1 MLQLRRE
8 APFRPVDWR
17 WQMARLLREQSRRV
31 SRRRDD
37 EWVSLAKR
45 FQTDLALCTS
55 DWQLLDLAE
64 KYPGVA
70 DAHHMR
76 ENSGAECPRWEI
88 EARLLAEDRVEN
100 IAARLSIDPRAVRAY
115 EALFFNVQDR
125 LAAQSWIV
133 HTVMGRSI
141 YANLTERQFDL
152 LWKMYGYFGGPY
164 VLDALVTT
172 FSNPTKATS
181 ADRVDDFYSDDTR
194 ATARRKSA
202 IAMRT
207 MPINGYTQ
215 QIIVEIEQ
223 KYQEIAKIA
232 NAGGSQG
239 MLVEM
244 VGEVMKGLAWSVGR
258 GDADR
263 PLNALT
269 VRVDGFAAEPR
280 VGELMMITSGGG
292 DASVRELETLTF
304 PEATNVANR

>member
-1 MLQLRRE
+1 VLQLRRE

-37 EWVSLAKR
+37 EWVSLAKQ
-45 FQTDLALCTS
+45 FQTDLAACRD

-70 DAHHMR
+70 DARHMR
-76 ENSGAECPRWEI
+76 EDNGAECPRWEV
-88 EARLLAEDRVEN
+88 EARLLAEDKPES
-100 IAARLSIDPRAVRAY
+100 IAARLALDPRAILAY

-125 LAAQSWIV
+125 LHAQSWIV

-152 LWKMYGYFGGPY
+152 LWKMYGYFGGPF

-181 ADRVDDFYSDDTR
+181 ADRVNDFFSDDTR
-194 ATARRKSA
+194 SVARRKSA

-207 MPINGYTQ
+207 MPVNGYTQ

-232 NAGGSQG
+232 NAGESQG

-263 PLNALT
+263 PLNPMT
-269 VRVDGFAAEPR
+269 VQVDGFAAEPR
-280 VGELMMITSGGG
+280 VGELMAITSGG
-292 DASVRELETLTF
+292 ARAAELETLTF